1 MLYFWSFHYVE
12 IILDFVETVYTAKIW
27 AGLLQKIRLDFEHQ
41 GLSLFFYSPKQ
52 QNSLFYF
59 NTMKMNVEKML
70 TEIICKFFLLY
81 SLKKFFNHVWGAK
94 GWWNSTTLGHRGYKR
109 FLDDDRILRER
120 NSWQLMKRKGKGGP
134 CLKYFQGTPLPHP
147 PSCRKMWAIQ
157 TNGRSSKLLWAGN
170 LGWKFCISVSLW
182 YFLSLHFLKRQSTQL
197 NSHSLKS

>member
-27 AGLLQKIRLDFEHQ
+27 AGLLQKIRLDFAHQ

-81 SLKKFFNHVWGAK
+81 SLKKW
-94 GWWNSTTLGHRGYKR
+94 R
-109 FLDDDRILRER
+109 
-120 NSWQLMKRKGKGGP
+120 
-134 CLKYFQGTPLPHP
+134 
-147 PSCRKMWAIQ
+147 
-157 TNGRSSKLLWAGN
+157 
-170 LGWKFCISVSLW
+170 
-182 YFLSLHFLKRQSTQL
+182 
-197 NSHSLKS
+197 HSLTMFEGQKAGEIPRHWVTGDTRDF